1 MALKSSMRRG
11 PVNFHSPVGKA
22 LLGREYRIL
31 GRVPRTR
38 INPKKLIPQYIRLLG
53 EAAKRPE
60 GAKRRYSLLPETT
73 KKTISEA
80 ATEKPAQK
88 TGEKVA
94 VAKAGAGAA
103 KPNAALHPAGKLS
116 PYVAKLVSRLP
127 EEMRA
132 KVLQRNF
139 LVTQPLVN
147 AMDFY
152 LNIKRRLKEEP
163 NSPIIEEAARLL
175 KTMIEEIDKVGL
187 VSPETRGS
195 FERFRFNNGA

>member
-1 MALKSSMRRG
+1 
-11 PVNFHSPVGKA
+11 
-22 LLGREYRIL
+22 
-31 GRVPRTR
+31 
-38 INPKKLIPQYIRLLG
+38 
-53 EAAKRPE
+53 
-60 GAKRRYSLLPETT
+60 
-73 KKTISEA
+73 
-80 ATEKPAQK
+80 
-88 TGEKVA
+88 
-94 VAKAGAGAA
+94 
-103 KPNAALHPAGKLS
+103 
-116 PYVAKLVSRLP
+116 
-127 EEMRA
+127 MRA